1 MKTQNVQT
9 KRCAEQVDV
18 KCLLLLRQQVRKCTL
33 IHVDAQNSG
42 ANAAIK
48 HKAAASMRELCEG
61 ALGGACTGR
70 WQGITGAVYR
80 QDDS

>member
-9 KRCAEQVDV
+9 RRCAEQVDV
-18 KCLLLLRQQVRKCTL
+18 KCLLLQQQARGCTA

-48 HKAAASMRELCEG
+48 HKAAGVDA
-61 ALGGACTGR
+61 
-70 WQGITGAVYR
+70 
-80 QDDS
+80 

>member
-18 KCLLLLRQQVRKCTL
+18 KCLLLQQQARKCAA

-42 ANAAIK
+42 VNAAITK
-48 HKAAASMRELCEG
+48 QRRRCVNFAREPWELPAQGGGRAS
-61 ALGGACTGR
+61 
-70 WQGITGAVYR
+70 GAVYR
-80 QDDS
+80 RDDS

>member
-9 KRCAEQVDV
+9 RRCAEQVDV
-18 KCLLLLRQQVRKCTL
+18 KCLLLQQQTRKCTA

-48 HKAAASMRELCEG
+48 HRAAASMRELCEG
-61 ALGGACTGR
+61 ALGAACTGR

-80 QDDS
+80 RDDS